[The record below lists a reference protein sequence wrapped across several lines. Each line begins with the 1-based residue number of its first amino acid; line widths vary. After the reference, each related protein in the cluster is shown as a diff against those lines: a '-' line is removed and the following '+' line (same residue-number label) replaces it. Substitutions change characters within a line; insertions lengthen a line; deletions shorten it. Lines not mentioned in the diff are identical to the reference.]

1 MNVSAESVKDSNVQD
16 GNRNAEN
23 VICAAVSRN
32 FVIENAVKLKD
43 AKENTETGN
52 VSRHIVGNASAKT
65 GNVTNVKDAI
75 MNAAKENVRKMN
87 SRLKL
92 SAKSSRKA

>member
-43 AKENTETGN
+43 AKENTENGN
-52 VSRHIVGNASAKT
+52 VSRLTEENAKDET
-65 GNVTNVKDAI
+65 GNVMNVRDAT

-87 SRLKL
+87 LL
-92 SAKSSRKA
+92 LKSSAR